1 MVLEA
6 KFSNQGADTPGKRQ
20 LLCVVRVFILIIS
33 EGSKDVFK
41 TMVVFK
47 QEELCARPITFNH
60 IVFFFFFS
68 FLQANTHVNVHQEL
82 KDVKLW
88 QVLIFYCLLYSTIY
102 LFQLFR

>member
-47 QEELCARPITFNH
+47 QEELCARLITFNL
-60 IVFFFFFS
+60 IVFLLFFG
-68 FLQANTHVNVHQEL
+68 
-82 KDVKLW
+82 
-88 QVLIFYCLLYSTIY
+88 STGKY
-102 LFQLFR
+102 TCKRPPRAEGC

>member
-47 QEELCARPITFNH
+47 QEELCARLITFNH
-60 IVFFFFFS
+60 IVFFFFF
-68 FLQANTHVNVHQEL
+68 FFFTGKYTCKRPPRA
-82 KDVKLW
+82 KG
-88 QVLIFYCLLYSTIY
+88 C
-102 LFQLFR
+102 

>member
-33 EGSKDVFK
+33 EGRKDVFK

-47 QEELCARPITFNH
+47 QEELCARLITFNH

-88 QVLIFYCLLYSTIY
+88 QVLIILLSSIFNYIFVSII
-102 LFQLFR
+102 

>member
-47 QEELCARPITFNH
+47 KRNYVP
-60 IVFFFFFS
+60 
-68 FLQANTHVNVHQEL
+68 
-82 KDVKLW
+82 D
-88 QVLIFYCLLYSTIY
+88 
-102 LFQLFR
+102 

>member
-47 QEELCARPITFNH
+47 QEELCARLITFNH
-60 IVFFFFFS
+60 IVFFFFS

>member
-47 QEELCARPITFNH
+47 QEELCARLITFNL
-60 IVFFFFFS
+60 IVFLSFFFFWEYR
-68 FLQANTHVNVHQEL
+68 QIHM
-82 KDVKLW
+82 
-88 QVLIFYCLLYSTIY
+88 
-102 LFQLFR
+102 

>member
-33 EGSKDVFK
+33 EGRKDVFK

-47 QEELCARPITFNH
+47 QEELCARLITFNH

>member
-47 QEELCARPITFNH
+47 QEELCARLITFNL
-60 IVFFFFFS
+60 IVFFFFF
-68 FLQANTHVNVHQEL
+68 LGIQANTHVNVHQEL

-88 QVLIFYCLLYSTIY
+88 QVLIILLSSIFNYIFVSII
-102 LFQLFR
+102 